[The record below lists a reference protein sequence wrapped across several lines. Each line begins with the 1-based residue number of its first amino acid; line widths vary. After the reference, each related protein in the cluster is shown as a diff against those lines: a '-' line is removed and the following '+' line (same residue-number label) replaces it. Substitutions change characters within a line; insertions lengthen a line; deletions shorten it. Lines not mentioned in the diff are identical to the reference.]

1 MCRERGQDW
10 QGDPPTCAFQD
21 GEFSEG
27 NWNCATVNAIRGI
40 VYEGRDPLPPGV
52 DYQYCD
58 DQKYATVDVSDL
70 EGVDG
75 ALALWVTWY
84 KCRGKTD
91 GMWLLFE
98 NRPPRRPT
106 EDEARAI
113 IRQYVLPGMP

>member
-1 MCRERGQDW
+1 M
-10 QGDPPTCAFQD
+10 
-21 GEFSEG
+21 
-27 NWNCATVNAIRGI
+27 CATANAIRDI
-40 VYEGRDPLPPGV
+40 VYEGCDPLPPGV
-52 DYQYCD
+52 DYQFCD